1 MIDPVLRHWAFD
13 TDFLRE
19 RMSFICGPRQVG
31 KTTLARG
38 HLSRLGQD
46 AHYFN
51 WDSLALRRK
60 YAADPEFFIRDLS
73 PVAALPPADTS
84 KPRPW
89 VVFDEIHK
97 YPKWK
102 NLLKGY
108 YDDWKTAVR
117 FVVTGS
123 ARLDMFRRSGDSL
136 VGRYFLFHMF
146 PLHPNDVTGRIPN
159 RDTAWDAGRDG
170 PAFDEPDAA
179 FAEAAFRLLDLS
191 GFPEPFSAGTREF
204 YRRWQDNHLSLILRE
219 DIRDLTKI
227 AGLRQLETLVFLLP
241 DRVGSPVSLNSL
253 KNILGCAHGSVRSWL
268 GALEK
273 VFLVF
278 PVSPFAGRLA
288 RAVVK
293 EKKYYFWDWGIHDD
307 PGRRLENFVAVQL
320 QRAVAAWNEWG
331 RGHFRLTYVR
341 TRDGRESDFLIVD
354 RNSPRLIIECRT
366 AGSALSPS
374 LAYFKERLAV
384 PFGIQVNAESGGLR
398 QIARNV
404 YAAGLDRFLS
414 LLP

>member
-1 MIDPVLRHWAFD
+1 MAGIAVGYGKAVPQDVQKMLETIVHRGPAW
-13 TDFLRE
+13 
-19 RMSFICGPRQVG
+19 CGIVEQPPAILGQNYGPADDYGPADAGSTQRI
-31 KTTLARG
+31 ARG
-38 HLSRLGQD
+38 
-46 AHYFN
+46 
-51 WDSLALRRK
+51 
-60 YAADPEFFIRDLS
+60 
-73 PVAALPPADTS
+73 
-84 KPRPW
+84 
-89 VVFDEIHK
+89 
-97 YPKWK
+97 
-102 NLLKGY
+102 
-108 YDDWKTAVR
+108 
-117 FVVTGS
+117 
-123 ARLDMFRRSGDSL
+123 
-136 VGRYFLFHMF
+136 
-146 PLHPNDVTGRIPN
+146 
-159 RDTAWDAGRDG
+159 WDAGRDG